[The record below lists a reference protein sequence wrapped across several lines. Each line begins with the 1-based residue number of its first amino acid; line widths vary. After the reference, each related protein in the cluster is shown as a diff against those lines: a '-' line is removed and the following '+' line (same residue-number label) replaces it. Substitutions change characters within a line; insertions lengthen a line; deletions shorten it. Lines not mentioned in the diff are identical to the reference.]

1 MKKRGQTTIHTREEI
16 HLDHTKPSQEN
27 KESASVPYVYWSIAV
42 ALAGLLFGFDTAV
55 ISGADQP
62 IQALWKTSD
71 LFHGAFIMSSAL
83 WGTVAGALFGNVPC
97 DKYGRKLTLIVTGIL
112 FLASALGSA
121 IAPDPYTF
129 SILRFIGGLGVGVS
143 SIVVPAYISEI
154 APAKYRGRLVALYQF
169 QIVFGILI
177 AFFSNYALSEFFG
190 LNWRWMLGAEI
201 IPAAVFLAMVFGVPE
216 SPRWL
221 ITRKGNE
228 AAARRILT
236 IVNPGSVD
244 QVIAEIHH
252 AQREFTSDR
261 LFSGAYAWPIMLA
274 FLIAFFNQLSGINF
288 IIYFAPRVFGL
299 AGLDASASLLS
310 TTGIGV
316 VNLVF
321 TILGMILID
330 RSGRKK
336 LMLIGSVGYIVSLST
351 VAWAF
356 YSGAGGMLVV
366 LFVFLFIASHA
377 IGQGAVIW
385 VFIAE
390 IFPNNV
396 RAKGQSLGCG
406 THWVFAALIALLMP
420 YVLSVFEG
428 HTIFAFFTFMMVLQ
442 LLFVVFLMPETRGR
456 TLESLA
462 EGLSRTAWSGNPPE

>member
-1 MKKRGQTTIHTREEI
+1 MQDNRAGTTGN
-16 HLDHTKPSQEN
+16 LL
-27 KESASVPYVYWSIAV
+27 YWSIAV

-83 WGTVAGALFGNVPC
+83 WGTVVGALYGNVPC
-97 DKYGRKLTLIVTGIL
+97 DKYGRKLTLIATGIL

-121 IAPDPYTF
+121 IAPDPYSF

-177 AFFSNYALSEFFG
+177 AFFSNYVLSEFLN

-221 ITRKGNE
+221 ITRRGNE
-228 AAARRILT
+228 AAARKILT
-236 IVNPGSVD
+236 IVNPGNVD
-244 QVIAEIHH
+244 QIIAEIRH

-261 LFSGAYAWPIMLA
+261 LFSGAYTWPILLA

-299 AGLDASASLLS
+299 AGLDANASLLS

-321 TILGMILID
+321 TILGMLLID

-336 LMLIGSVGYIVSLST
+336 LMLIGSVGYIVSLSA

-377 IGQGAVIW
+377 VGQGAVIW

-406 THWVFAALIALLMP
+406 THWVFAAMIALLMP
-420 YVLSVFEG
+420 YVLSVFAG
-428 HTIFAFFTFMMVLQ
+428 HIIFAFFAFMMVLQ

-462 EGLSRTAWSGNPPE
+462 EGLSKHSSTAK

>member
-1 MKKRGQTTIHTREEI
+1 MQDNRAGTTGK
-16 HLDHTKPSQEN
+16 LLF
-27 KESASVPYVYWSIAV
+27 WSIAV

-83 WGTVAGALFGNVPC
+83 WGTVVGALYGNVPC
-97 DKYGRKLTLIVTGIL
+97 DKYGRKLTLIATGVL

-121 IAPDPYTF
+121 IAPDPYSF

-177 AFFSNYALSEFFG
+177 AFFSNYALSEFLN

-228 AAARRILT
+228 AAARKVLT
-236 IVNPGSVD
+236 IVNPGNVD
-244 QVIAEIHH
+244 QVIAEIQH

-261 LFSGAYAWPIMLA
+261 LFSGAYTWPILLA

-299 AGLDASASLLS
+299 AGLDANASLLS

-321 TILGMILID
+321 TILGMLLID

-336 LMLIGSVGYIVSLST
+336 LMLIGSAGYIVSLSA

-377 IGQGAVIW
+377 VGQGAVIW

-406 THWVFAALIALLMP
+406 THWVFAAMIALLMP
-420 YVLSVFEG
+420 YVLSVFAG
-428 HTIFAFFTFMMVLQ
+428 HTIFAFFAFMMVLQ

-462 EGLSRTAWSGNPPE
+462 EDLSRHG

>member
-1 MKKRGQTTIHTREEI
+1 MRK
-16 HLDHTKPSQEN
+16 SW
-27 KESASVPYVYWSIAV
+27 SVPYFYWSIAV

-62 IQALWKTSD
+62 IQALWITSD

-83 WGTVAGALFGNVPC
+83 WGTVVGALYGNVPC
-97 DKYGRKLTLIVTGIL
+97 DKYGRKLTLIATGIL

-121 IAPDPYTF
+121 IAPDPYSF

-169 QIVFGILI
+169 MIVFGILI
-177 AFFSNYALSEFFG
+177 AFFSNYALSEFLN

-201 IPAAVFLAMVFGVPE
+201 IPAAVFLAMVFGIPE

-228 AAARRILT
+228 AAARKILT
-236 IVNPGSVD
+236 IVNPGNVD
-244 QVIAEIHH
+244 QVIAEIRH

-261 LFSGAYAWPIMLA
+261 LFSGAYTWPILLA

-299 AGLDASASLLS
+299 AGLDANASLLS

-321 TILGMILID
+321 TILGMLLID

-336 LMLIGSVGYIVSLST
+336 LMLIGSVGYIVSLSA

-356 YSGAGGMLVV
+356 YSDAGGMPVV

-377 IGQGAVIW
+377 VGQGAVIW

-406 THWVFAALIALLMP
+406 THWVFAAMIALLMP
-420 YVLSVFEG
+420 YVLSVFAG
-428 HTIFAFFTFMMVLQ
+428 HTIFAFFAFMMVLQ

-462 EGLSRTAWSGNPPE
+462 EDLSRHG

>member
-1 MKKRGQTTIHTREEI
+1 MQDNRAGTNGN
-16 HLDHTKPSQEN
+16 LL
-27 KESASVPYVYWSIAV
+27 YWSIAV

-83 WGTVAGALFGNVPC
+83 WGTVVGALYGNVPC
-97 DKYGRKLTLIVTGIL
+97 DKYGRKLTLIATGIL

-177 AFFSNYALSEFFG
+177 AFFSNYALSQFFN

-201 IPAAVFLAMVFGVPE
+201 IPAAVFLAMVIGVPE

-228 AAARRILT
+228 AAARKILS
-236 IVNPGSVD
+236 IVNPGNVD

-261 LFSGAYAWPIMLA
+261 LFSGAYAWPILLA

-321 TILGMILID
+321 TILGMLLID
-330 RSGRKK
+330 KSGRKK
-336 LMLIGSVGYIVSLST
+336 LMLIGSAGYIVSLSA

-366 LFVFLFIASHA
+366 WFVFLFIASHA
-377 IGQGAVIW
+377 VGQGAVIW

-420 YVLSVFEG
+420 YVLSVFAG
-428 HTIFAFFTFMMVLQ
+428 HTIFAFFAFMMVLQ
-442 LLFVVFLMPETRGR
+442 LLFVIFLMPETRGR

-462 EGLSRTAWSGNPPE
+462 EDLSKHSSTAN